1 LLAILGLSLTLQ
13 GEETTMATTTLD
25 ALISESGRRTGIG
38 AAAEPL
44 TRELLQLMTGGPG
57 GLTAFLDRF
66 RSAGMGN
73 EVASFLGGRNETALP
88 SKAVDTV
95 IGEATVA
102 TIARRVGVA
111 PAAASTAFGFEI
123 PKLIGLLTPGGK
135 VTSALPSEIQTFV
148 KQPDH
153 LRPVAAAGVRTEEQ
167 VRPVAMTTLREAQPR
182 NLMWLWGLVAL
193 AVLAGLLWTLLSRN
207 RATAPVPA
215 PTAMTAP
222 TPAPAV
228 APPQAPV
235 VPAPAVTNTV
245 NTLNRD
251 LSHTVLNFPTGSAV
265 LPAASLTRLRQEAGL
280 IKALPAG
287 TVIEIGGHTD
297 NTGDAAAN
305 VSLSQRR
312 ADAVRSALVQEGVE
326 PAMLTARGYGQA
338 RPIASNDTTDG
349 RLQNR
354 RTEFTVATR

>member
-1 LLAILGLSLTLQ
+1 
-13 GEETTMATTTLD
+13 MATTTLD
-25 ALISESGRRTGIG
+25 NLISESGRRTGIG

-148 KQPDH
+148 RQPDH
-153 LRPVAAAGVRTEEQ
+153 LRPVAAGVRAEEQ
-167 VRPVAMTTLREAQPR
+167 VRPVAMTTLREAKPR

-193 AVLAGLLWTLLSRN
+193 AILAGLLWTLLSRN

-215 PTAMTAP
+215 PAP
-222 TPAPAV
+222 VAATVPAPVAVTPAV
-228 APPQAPV
+228 PV
-235 VPAPAVTNTV
+235 PSPAVTNTV
-245 NTLNRD
+245 TTLNRD
-251 LSHTVLNFPTGSAV
+251 LSHSVLNFPTGSAI
-265 LPAASLTRLRQEAGL
+265 LPAAGLTHLREKADM
-280 IKALPAG
+280 IKGLPAG
-287 TVIEIGGHTD
+287 TVIEIAGHTD

-312 ADAVRSALVQEGVE
+312 ADAVRNALIQDGVD
-326 PAMLTARGYGQA
+326 PSMLTARGYGQA
-338 RPIASNDTTDG
+338 RPIASNDTADG

-354 RTEFTVATR
+354 RTEFVVAGATTANTTTTTR